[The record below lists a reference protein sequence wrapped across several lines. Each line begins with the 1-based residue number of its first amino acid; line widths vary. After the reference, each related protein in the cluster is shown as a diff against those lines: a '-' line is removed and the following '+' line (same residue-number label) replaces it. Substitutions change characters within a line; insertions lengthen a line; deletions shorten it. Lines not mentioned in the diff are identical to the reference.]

1 MFTDSKVVDEIVEVV
16 VVVVVAVI
24 VVLTSIALEPST
36 PEIIEVNIDGLLVF
50 RVVYC
55 KYLNLRHFF

>member
-36 PEIIEVNIDGLLVF
+36 PEKILRLLTAYLFLGLYTVNI
-50 RVVYC
+50 
-55 KYLNLRHFF
+55 